1 MPVVDLSARA
11 RRRAVRVRLGLESL
25 EHAER
30 PVAADGS
37 LDRSGPVRSGPWLEY
52 DDGGDEQPAEDLRGY
67 ADSGAPASEYV
78 PGSWWTEAEQ
88 LGTDGPETY
97 RSAKDG
103 PTEYR
108 AGGAWLDR
116 SEEPWAGDEDRGE
129 GVRAEP
135 FTAPFAAVAPVE
147 VPAGPGALD
156 TVPAGG
162 GWFDEAPTGGMPR
175 IDRSGVAF
183 PEREGATGRIDTGG
197 FVALEETGRLDS
209 GRFPALDDTGRIDSG
224 RFTAVEDTG
233 RVDSGRFAALDHTT
247 RLDSGGFAAV
257 EDTGRLDSGRVAV
270 VAQAAP
276 VTEPVD
282 EPATEA
288 FAVVAPPTPAEPDAR
303 PEAPAVPPPA
313 VPPPTRPARA
323 AATTTTRRP
332 APPARSTGRRSGV
345 GTRAVAVAALLTL
358 TAGSATALAMDKAVT
373 VTVDGQDR
381 VLHTY
386 ADDVA
391 EVLAAAGIAANPQ
404 DRVEPAPA
412 TEIADGDQVIV
423 NRARMLTL
431 TEGGQTRNVWTTAS
445 SVDEALKGLGVDV
458 RPIQMSLAPNT
469 PIPMGGLNV
478 RIEVPRTV
486 SLADGTHPPE
496 QVTTSAGTVA
506 GLLAEKGITLGPDDV
521 SVPSS
526 DSQLTDGLQ
535 IHLVRNGVGEVVEV
549 RRTDPPVQ
557 EVEDPELPRGQRQ
570 VVDPGA
576 PGEQTAIMR
585 VHVQNGRE
593 VRREQIRAGASTPP
607 RPRIVKVGTNDEK
620 PQAPAISDGATWDRL
635 AQCEAG
641 GNWAINTGNGYYGG
655 VQFDASTWRA
665 YGGTQYAPLPHQ
677 ASREEQIAV
686 ASKVRDDRG
695 GYGAWPAC
703 ARKLGL
709 PR

>member
-1 MPVVDLSARA
+1 
-11 RRRAVRVRLGLESL
+11 
-25 EHAER
+25 
-30 PVAADGS
+30 
-37 LDRSGPVRSGPWLEY
+37 
-52 DDGGDEQPAEDLRGY
+52 
-67 ADSGAPASEYV
+67 
-78 PGSWWTEAEQ
+78 
-88 LGTDGPETY
+88 
-97 RSAKDG
+97 
-103 PTEYR
+103 
-108 AGGAWLDR
+108 
-116 SEEPWAGDEDRGE
+116 
-129 GVRAEP
+129 
-135 FTAPFAAVAPVE
+135 
-147 VPAGPGALD
+147 
-156 TVPAGG
+156 
-162 GWFDEAPTGGMPR
+162 
-175 IDRSGVAF
+175 
-183 PEREGATGRIDTGG
+183 
-197 FVALEETGRLDS
+197 
-209 GRFPALDDTGRIDSG
+209 
-224 RFTAVEDTG
+224 
-233 RVDSGRFAALDHTT
+233 
-247 RLDSGGFAAV
+247 
-257 EDTGRLDSGRVAV
+257 
-270 VAQAAP
+270 
-276 VTEPVD
+276 
-282 EPATEA
+282 
-288 FAVVAPPTPAEPDAR
+288 
-303 PEAPAVPPPA
+303 
-313 VPPPTRPARA
+313 
-323 AATTTTRRP
+323 
-332 APPARSTGRRSGV
+332 
-345 GTRAVAVAALLTL
+345 
-358 TAGSATALAMDKAVT
+358 
-373 VTVDGQDR
+373 
-381 VLHTY
+381 
-386 ADDVA
+386 
-391 EVLAAAGIAANPQ
+391 
-404 DRVEPAPA
+404 
-412 TEIADGDQVIV
+412 
-423 NRARMLTL
+423 MLTL

-486 SLADGTHPPE
+486 SLADGTNPPE

>member
-1 MPVVDLSARA
+1 VVDVSARA

-30 PVAADGS
+30 PVATDA
-37 LDRSGPVRSGPWLEY
+37 PVLRPGPWLEY
-52 DDGGDEQPAEDLRGY
+52 DEGDESPAPAADLRGY
-67 ADSGAPASEYV
+67 ADSGDPVAEYV

-88 LGTDGPETY
+88 PGPEQSGAEQ
-97 RSAKDG
+97 SAPEQAG
-103 PTEYR
+103 AEQSGHEETWAGQ

-116 SEEPWAGDEDRGE
+116 SEETWAGERSLGGATVE
-129 GVRAEP
+129 AEP
-135 FTAPFAAVAPVE
+135 FTAPFAAVEVAPV
-147 VPAGPGALD
+147 GPGALD

-162 GWFDEAPTGGMPR
+162 SWFDEAPTGGMPR
-175 IDRSGVAF
+175 MEPARDD
-183 PEREGATGRIDTGG
+183 ATGRIDTGG
-197 FVALEETGRLDS
+197 FAALEDTGRLDP
-209 GRFPALDDTGRIDSG
+209 GGFVAL
-224 RFTAVEDTG
+224 EDTG
-233 RVDSGRFAALDHTT
+233 RVDSGRFAAL
-247 RLDSGGFAAV
+247 
-257 EDTGRLDSGRVAV
+257 EDTGRLDPGGFAAVGDTGRVASV
-270 VAQAAP
+270 
-276 VTEPVD
+276 
-282 EPATEA
+282 A
-288 FAVVAPPTPAEPDAR
+288 FAVVAPPAPATEPDAAPEAEPATEAFDVVASPAPAEPEAR
-303 PEAPAVPPPA
+303 PEPLTVTPAPAPA
-313 VPPPTRPARA
+313 TRTSRTA
-323 AATTTTRRP
+323 TTTRR
-332 APPARSTGRRSGV
+332 ATPPARRTGRKSGF
-345 GTRAVAVAALLTL
+345 GARAVALAALLTL

-404 DRVEPAPA
+404 DRVEPAPT

-445 SVDEALKGLGVDV
+445 SVDEALKGLGVNV
-458 RPIQMSLAPNT
+458 QPIQMSLAPNT
-469 PIPMGGLNV
+469 KIPVSGLDV
-478 RIEVPRTV
+478 RVEVQRSVT
-486 SLADGTHPPE
+486 LADGTNPPE
-496 QVTTSAGTVA
+496 QITTSAGTIA
-506 GLLAEKGITLGPDDV
+506 GLLADKGVTLGPDDV

-526 DSQLTDGLQ
+526 ETQLTDGMQ

-557 EVEDPELPRGQRQ
+557 EIEDPELPRGQRE

-576 PGEQTAIMR
+576 PGEQTAVMR
-585 VHVQNGRE
+585 VYVQNGQE
-593 VRREQIRAGASTPP
+593 VRRQQIRAGASTPP
-607 RPRIVKVGTNDEK
+607 RPRIVKIGTNDEQ
-620 PQAPAISDGATWDRL
+620 PPAPVITDGAIWDRL

-677 ASREEQIAV
+677 ASREEQITV

-709 PR
+709 NR